1 MDYFDKL
8 DDLTRQG
15 YRVIALAEAFP
26 KLRALK
32 ALKAQREV
40 LEENASFLG
49 FLILQNKIKTETKVG
64 FKFTL
69 SHWSLKTA
77 I

>member
-1 MDYFDKL
+1 M
-8 DDLTRQG
+8 
-15 YRVIALAEAFP
+15 IALAEAFP

-64 FKFTL
+64 FDISTL
-69 SHWSLKTA
+69 SLVVNDWNL
-77 I
+77 IG

>member
-1 MDYFDKL
+1 M
-8 DDLTRQG
+8 
-15 YRVIALAEAFP
+15 IALAEAFP

-64 FKFTL
+64 FQICYL
-69 SHWSLKTA
+69 SLVVKTCA
-77 I
+77 LIG

>member
-1 MDYFDKL
+1 M
-8 DDLTRQG
+8 
-15 YRVIALAEAFP
+15 IALAEAFP

-64 FKFTL
+64 FYAL
-69 SHWSLKTA
+69 SLVVKNCNL
-77 I
+77 IG

>member
-1 MDYFDKL
+1 M
-8 DDLTRQG
+8 
-15 YRVIALAEAFP
+15 IALAEAFP

-49 FLILQNKIKTETKVG
+49 FLILQNKIKIETKVG
-64 FKFTL
+64 FDISTL
-69 SHWSLKTA
+69 SLVVNDWNL
-77 I
+77 IG

>member
-1 MDYFDKL
+1 M
-8 DDLTRQG
+8 TRQG

-49 FLILQNKIKTETKVG
+49 FLILQNKIKTETKFG
-64 FKFTL
+64 FEIRNDTGENYGALKAP
-69 SHWSLKTA
+69 SLHG
-77 I
+77 

>member
-1 MDYFDKL
+1 M
-8 DDLTRQG
+8 
-15 YRVIALAEAFP
+15 IALAEAFP

-64 FKFTL
+64 FEN
-69 SHWSLKTA
+69 SIYHWS
-77 I
+77 

>member
-1 MDYFDKL
+1 M
-8 DDLTRQG
+8 
-15 YRVIALAEAFP
+15 IALAEAFP

-49 FLILQNKIKTETKVG
+49 FLILQNKIKTETKAG
-64 FKFTL
+64 F
-69 SHWSLKTA
+69 
-77 I
+77 

>member
-1 MDYFDKL
+1 M
-8 DDLTRQG
+8 
-15 YRVIALAEAFP
+15 IALAEAFP

>member
-1 MDYFDKL
+1 M
-8 DDLTRQG
+8 
-15 YRVIALAEAFP
+15 IALAEAFP

-49 FLILQNKIKTETKVG
+49 FLILQNKIKTETKAG
-64 FKFTL
+64 FEIWFL
-69 SHWSLKTA
+69 IGRVSNY
-77 I
+77 